1 MKRRSPWLA
10 FAACA
15 LLNGTMAAEP
25 APSPV
30 ERPQTA
36 PATVNNRPG
45 LALSKA
51 AGAAEAELEKRGLAK
66 DHVVSSVSLVSS
78 KDGASWYVAH
88 VDPPVLTPIEK
99 AGADSAP
106 TATATKLAFQVGMD
120 GQVTAKQVDPKQ
132 VDPARQR
139 VRVIKSN

>member
-66 DHVVSSVSLVSS
+66 DHIVSSVSLVSS
-78 KDGASWYVAH
+78 KDGKSYYVAH
-88 VDPPVLTPIEK
+88 VDPPIFTPIEK
-99 AGADSAP
+99 AAADSAAKAP
-106 TATATKLAFQVGMD
+106 TQLAFQVEMD
-120 GQVTAKQVDPKQ
+120 GQVTAKQVDPN
-132 VDPARQR
+132 RQR